1 LTFSVTV
8 PDTWTQRNA
17 SLSRLWVWDIVWVW
31 GCGCGC
37 FGEAGGL
44 IGAGVGAVVGLGC
57 GACDFGI
64 VGCVAGLRF
73 PSVLFC
79 FGSRG
84 VCGTIA
90 MPLKRVNW
98 NRLLHEANM
107 AMVLRGIE
115 ALKATA
121 SSIANTVN
129 RPPKPVQA
137 PTFKRLSCL
146 AIPTKTPLMLRSL
159 GLSHRWCP
167 GWLNLACFS
176 RLAQSCSASP
186 SLTHSRFILS
196 PTQARSY
203 FSLT

>member
-1 LTFSVTV
+1 MGLGHSVGLGMW
-8 PDTWTQRNA
+8 TW
-17 SLSRLWVWDIVWVW
+17 LLW
-31 GCGCGC
+31 GG
-37 FGEAGGL
+37 AGGL

-121 SSIANTVN
+121 SSIANTVD

-137 PTFKRLSCL
+137 PTFKRLWCL
-146 AIPTKTPLMLRSL
+146 EIPDQASVSVAQSGSVSPVVL
-159 GLSHRWCP
+159 
-167 GWLNLACFS
+167 
-176 RLAQSCSASP
+176 RLAQPRLFLSV
-186 SLTHSRFILS
+186 SLSFAQSRSFSVYPQSHSGSLMLFIDIGAWQQLM
-196 PTQARSY
+196 Q
-203 FSLT
+203 